1 MKGRKE
7 RERGREKGGQATSQ
21 GSKGERKRFGLP
33 VCALIDVLLKNLKPL
48 WYRYRKRD
56 EMGPEEKFANKKPE
70 ESGKEG
76 MQKVN
81 CGNAFWKGL

>member
-21 GSKGERKRFGLP
+21 GSKGEREVWIAS
-33 VCALIDVLLKNLKPL
+33 VCIDRRPTQELEPL
-48 WYRYRKRD
+48 WYRYRKKD
-56 EMGPEEKFANKKPE
+56 EMGPGEKFANKKPE
-70 ESGKEG
+70 VSGKEG
-76 MQKVN
+76 MQNVN